1 MPRAA
6 IEIRGLRKSYG
17 AVEAVRGIDLTIA
30 EGEVF
35 GLLGP
40 NGAGKT
46 TTVEIV
52 EGFRRRDAGTVSVLG
67 FDPATGDRKLKQQIG
82 IVLQSTGI
90 DPYLTVAET
99 IDMFR
104 GYYPTPRPR
113 DEVIELVGLTEKRNS
128 KVTKL
133 SGGQQR
139 RLDVAIA
146 LAGDPRLLFLDEPT
160 TGFDPGAR
168 RGAWETIKNLASL
181 GKTIFLTSHAMDE
194 VEYLADRVAIIAAGR
209 IVAQGAPSTL
219 AGREKAATVVKFQLP
234 ATGPELPEQL
244 RAGATVDGAN
254 VEVATK
260 DATRTLYDLT
270 SWAVQ
275 AHISLDGLEVT
286 RPSLEDVY
294 LEITEDAAAEGAIN
308 DAAPSRRAGGPKK

>member
-1 MPRAA
+1 MPSA

-17 AVEAVRGIDLTIA
+17 AVEAVRGIDLTIS

-99 IDMFR
+99 IEMFR
-104 GYYPTPRPR
+104 GYYPAPRPR
-113 DEVIELVGLTEKRNS
+113 DEVIELVGLTEKRDS

-160 TGFDPGAR
+160 TGFDPSAR
-168 RGAWETIKNLASL
+168 RGAWEVIKNLASL

-209 IVAQGAPSTL
+209 IVAQGPPSTL
-219 AGREKAATVVKFQLP
+219 AGRQTAATVVRFQLP
-234 ATGPELPEQL
+234 TGGPALPEQL
-244 RAGATVDGAN
+244 RQGAAVDGAS
-254 VEVATK
+254 VELQTK
-260 DATRTLYDLT
+260 DPTRTLYELT

-275 AHISLDGLEVT
+275 AHTTLEGLEVS

-294 LEITEDAAAEGAIN
+294 LEITQDVAAEGVK
-308 DAAPSRRAGGPKK
+308 R

>member
-1 MPRAA
+1 MTSAA

-17 AVEAVRGIDLTIA
+17 SVEAVRGIDLSVA

-52 EGFRRRDAGTVSVLG
+52 EGFRRRDAGTISVLG
-67 FDPATGDRKLKQQIG
+67 FDPATGNRKLKEQIG
-82 IVLQSTGI
+82 IVLQKTGI

-104 GYYPTPRPR
+104 GYYPAPRPR
-113 DEVIELVGLTEKRNS
+113 DEVIELVGLTETRDS
-128 KVTKL
+128 RVTKL

-160 TGFDPGAR
+160 SGFDPGAR
-168 RGAWETIKNLASL
+168 RNAWEVIKNLAGL
-181 GKTIFLTSHAMDE
+181 GKTIFLTSHQMDE
-194 VEYLADRVAIIAAGR
+194 VQYLADRVAIIAAGR
-209 IVAQGAPSTL
+209 VVADGTPDTL
-219 AGREKAATVVKFQLP
+219 AGRQQAAATIRFRLP
-234 ATGPELPEQL
+234 PGAVELPERFL
-244 RAGATVDGAN
+244 AGARNEDGDFE
-254 VEVATK
+254 VETK
-260 DATRTLYDLT
+260 DPTRTLYELT
-270 SWAVQ
+270 SW
-275 AHISLDGLEVT
+275 
-286 RPSLEDVY
+286 
-294 LEITEDAAAEGAIN
+294 
-308 DAAPSRRAGGPKK
+308 